1 MVLGR
6 RVCRYATVGVVLRR
20 KGEIRSVTQNSPPA
34 GGPMRD
40 RILPVLLLFLV
51 YTSIPAPGAA
61 TAQEI
66 RGTVMDLT
74 SEEPLADVVL
84 SVLRAD
90 HAPTVFTLSDSVGAF
105 VLRGFG
111 TDSMRVRVEGLGY
124 APTESVVLA
133 LAPSDTLRLEIR
145 LRRRPVEL
153 PGVVGTG
160 NSRLNRNREGF
171 LKRQRNGFGRYLGSE
186 EIAQIRPTSVLQL
199 LGRLDG
205 VRFVPGSVSG
215 AVKARTIGSQGR
227 PTLCDPRIYV
237 DGVQIRDIV
246 PPRPGQIG
254 GVAVDQNVRAM
265 TIRAVEVYRNPSQAP
280 SEFQTTFMDACP
292 VVVIWTDFG
301 LGLVRSR

>member
-1 MVLGR
+1 
-6 RVCRYATVGVVLRR
+6 
-20 KGEIRSVTQNSPPA
+20 
-34 GGPMRD
+34 MRD
-40 RILPVLLLFLV
+40 RILSVLLLSFV
-51 YTSIPAPGAA
+51 YAAIPAPGAA

-74 SEEPLADVVL
+74 SDKPLADVLL

-90 HAPTVFTLSDSVGAF
+90 NAPAVFTLSDRAGAF

-124 APTESVVLA
+124 TPTESVVLA

-145 LRRRPVEL
+145 LRPQPVEL
-153 PGVVGTG
+153 PEVVGTAG
-160 NSRLNRNREGF
+160 PKLNRNLEGF

-186 EIAQIRPTSVLQL
+186 EIAQIRPTNVLQV
-199 LGRLDG
+199 LGRLDA
-205 VRFVPGSVSG
+205 VRFVPGGVSG
-215 AVKARTIGSQGR
+215 AVKARTIGSKGR

-237 DGVQIRDIV
+237 DGVLIRDIV

-254 GVAVDQNVRAM
+254 GVAVDQNVRAT
-265 TIRAVEVYRNPSQAP
+265 TIRAVEMYRNPSQAP

-301 LGLVRSR
+301 LGLERSR